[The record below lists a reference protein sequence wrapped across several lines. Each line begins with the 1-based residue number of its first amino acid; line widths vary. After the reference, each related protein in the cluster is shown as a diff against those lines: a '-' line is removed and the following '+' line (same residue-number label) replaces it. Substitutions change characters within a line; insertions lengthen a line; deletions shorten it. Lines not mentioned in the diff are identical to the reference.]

1 VYANGFRNSLKDC
14 HPERSKTIREANRF
28 EQSKDPFQRGVACGF
43 AGNFNHGIR
52 GKQIPRF
59 ARNDVHNDKAL
70 VGTAEAVPFPSLI
83 SLKATPD
90 S

>member
-1 VYANGFRNSLKDC
+1 VYANCFRNSSKDC

-28 EQSKDPFQRGVACGF
+28 AQSKDPFQLGAGCGF

-59 ARNDVHNDKAL
+59 ARNDIHNDKAL
-70 VGTAEAVPFPSLI
+70 VGTAEAVPSSSHFAES
-83 SLKATPD
+83 
-90 S
+90 